1 MMPRPF
7 RSAPAVAVAAAALVA
22 GAALLLPGRAVQADP
37 AAARSCLDGMVAGA
51 VSSGMHMRAADVH
64 AADPQTAVTYRVT
77 LYKGL
82 SYVLLGCADGAG
94 VDLDMRLYDADGN
107 LVSND
112 KSPDAQPFVD
122 VQPPKTG
129 EYALQV
135 LVYKAGAR
143 TDYAVAIA
151 YQYDGNESASAA
163 P

>member
-1 MMPRPF
+1 MNRF
-7 RSAPAVAVAAAALVA
+7 LAVSGFAAAVAAA
-22 GAALLLPGRAVQADP
+22 LLLVPATPAHADP
-37 AAARSCLDGMVAGA
+37 QAARSCLDSLVTGA
-51 VSSGMHMRAADVH
+51 VASGMRLRSSDVH
-64 AADPQTAVTYRVT
+64 SAEPQAAVTYRVT

-82 SYVLLGCADGAG
+82 NYVVLGCADGDA

-122 VQPPKTG
+122 VSPPKTG

-135 LVYKAGAR
+135 LVYKASVK

-151 YQYDGNESASAA
+151 YQM
-163 P
+163 

>member
-1 MMPRPF
+1 MNRFALLSGFAATLAVVALLFP
-7 RSAPAVAVAAAALVA
+7 APAAKADEATARACLDSLVTGAVA
-22 GAALLLPGRAVQADP
+22 
-37 AAARSCLDGMVAGA
+37 
-51 VSSGMHMRAADVH
+51 SGMRLRSSDVH
-64 AADPQTAVTYRVT
+64 AAEPQAAVTYRVT

-82 SYVLLGCADGAG
+82 NYVLLGCADGDG

-122 VQPPKTG
+122 VSPPKTG

-135 LVYKAGAR
+135 LVYKASAK

-151 YQYDGNESASAA
+151 YQM
-163 P
+163 